1 MRIVIAV
8 ALVLSLAGCFR
19 DDKRPDLPGDGHVVE
34 PELVE
39 VERRVYVKIPARLT
53 QPEPIAEGPITEAFE
68 VARQRRAALE
78 RANAK
83 LREIAAIQGTEVT
96 P

>member
-1 MRIVIAV
+1 MRILI
-8 ALVLSLAGCFR
+8 ALVVVLALAACR
-19 DDKRPDLPGDGHVVE
+19 DDVQPDLPGAGHVVV

>member
-1 MRIVIAV
+1 MRIVIAIV
-8 ALVLSLAGCFR
+8 LALSLAACR
-19 DDKRPDLPGDGHVVE
+19 EDRKPDLPGTGHVVE
-34 PELVE
+34 TKVVE
-39 VERRVYVKIPARLT
+39 VVRYVYVPIPSSITR
-53 QPEPIAEGPITEAFE
+53 PEPIAEGPITEAFE

-83 LREIAAIQGTEVT
+83 LREIAAIQGTEVE